1 MEQHL
6 LTENSNRN
14 LLDSKNMVSALRQ
27 VIPVPRHDRS
37 VSTYPSINCPPDSAT
52 ILNRDL
58 SLLEFFRRVLD
69 EALDTSQPILER
81 VKFLAIFASNIDE
94 FFMIRVSGLMEKLG
108 AISEV
113 PADGYSRPE
122 LLAEIKAR
130 VSEMTDVQMRCLRED
145 LLPELANHGIVL
157 SQYKDLTNDEKRA
170 MDEYFKRKVYPTLTP
185 QAVDPSHPFP
195 YISGGNINLALTV
208 RPNMNKRVARAHR
221 RTGDE
226 FFVRVKIPSFIP
238 RFVPVN
244 DEESR
249 YILIEDLLAANI
261 RLFAPEADP
270 ESCHQFRITRD
281 GDIELRE
288 AEAEDL
294 LAMMEQNLKQ
304 RRFGDVVR
312 LEVSSS
318 MPGEMVAYL
327 AKSLEIADDEIYYVD
342 GPLNITDAFAI
353 SALDRPELKYPA
365 LTVTQPS
372 ILKTEES
379 TFDLIRR
386 QDILLHHP
394 YMPYSTI
401 TEFLREAAEDPDV
414 LAIKMCL
421 YRIGEDSPIA
431 PLLIEASERGK
442 QVTALIEI
450 KARFDEANNIEWGKR
465 LEHAGVHVV
474 YGLLGLKTH
483 AKTTL
488 IVRREGDEL
497 RRYVHLATGNY
508 NPATSTVY
516 TDLGLLT
523 ADDQIGEDVT
533 ALFNYLTVYSE
544 PESFNTLLI
553 APVTLRP
560 RMLELIAREAENAQ
574 AGKPARIIAK
584 LNRLADREIVA
595 ALYEASQAGVQID
608 LIVRGVCTLRPGI
621 PGLSEN
627 IKVRSIVGR
636 LLEHSRTYYFE
647 NAGDP
652 EVYIGSS
659 DWMPRNLDRRVEV
672 ISPVQDTHLKKF
684 LAQDYLGTYLNDNVK
699 SWNLESDGRYTRVQ
713 RGPDEPECNAQMSFQ
728 RSVDEVNLE
737 KRPLFSK

>member
-1 MEQHL
+1 
-6 LTENSNRN
+6 
-14 LLDSKNMVSALRQ
+14 
-27 VIPVPRHDRS
+27 
-37 VSTYPSINCPPDSAT
+37 
-52 ILNRDL
+52 
-58 SLLEFFRRVLD
+58 
-69 EALDTSQPILER
+69 
-81 VKFLAIFASNIDE
+81 
-94 FFMIRVSGLMEKLG
+94 
-108 AISEV
+108 
-113 PADGYSRPE
+113 
-122 LLAEIKAR
+122 
-130 VSEMTDVQMRCLRED
+130 
-145 LLPELANHGIVL
+145 
-157 SQYKDLTNDEKRA
+157 
-170 MDEYFKRKVYPTLTP
+170 
-185 QAVDPSHPFP
+185 
-195 YISGGNINLALTV
+195 
-208 RPNMNKRVARAHR
+208 MNKRVARAHR

-365 LTVTQPS
+365 LTVAQPS

-465 LEHAGVHVV
+465 LERAGVHVV

-544 PESFNTLLI
+544 PESFNKLLI

-560 RMLELIAREAENAQ
+560 RMLELIAREAENAL
-574 AGKPARIIAK
+574 AGKPARVIAK

-684 LAQDYLGTYLNDNVK
+684 LAQDYLGAYLNDNVK
-699 SWNLESDGRYTRVQ
+699 SWNLKSDGRYTRVQ

-737 KRPLFSK
+737 KRPFFSK